1 MAIVFQ
7 PRSSQPR
14 SSHPE
19 ATQPAAGDPREP
31 VHEAVCNIPSEPE
44 TSDAYDPFDRIIGQR
59 RAVPFLREIRDGICL
74 GAHPHPL
81 LFLGRSG
88 HGKTSLSK
96 AFADSIGAEFVRI
109 DCGPE
114 LRSEHLVEKLL
125 ELKSFSVVF
134 VDEFQAMRKRVQE
147 ILYGAIDSQLVPKLD
162 RRRLDRCAPPVPIT
176 PFVLIG
182 ATNEPGRL
190 LPAMRARMVNVV
202 MEEYSEEDL
211 RAIVA
216 QKAQRFM
223 LRLSDTAVDR
233 IVRASG
239 GSPRNIVQI
248 LQSVECTSASWRFGY
263 EMGEGLGSGSG
274 DEPANQL
281 GGEPMT
287 QLGDEPAS
295 LLGDDLSEHVAR
307 AGATSSHNSPP
318 NATHGSPGGVVE
330 ELAEEL
336 AGELASQLAAR
347 HRPYIPDQL
356 IERAL
361 TWMGLDKAGLDAT
374 GRTVLGT
381 IGQHGRATAELV
393 ATVLGLDIAFA
404 RERLAELRARHLVVA
419 APGRGWT
426 LTDLGIELAAELN
439 LQGQDPESQAPERR
453 IAQSHS
459 SRIPNPRKHDGR
471 RRPPQHGATQPR
483 A

>member
-7 PRSSQPR
+7 PGASQSNNHQPSTPQPIPSHAICKTPSQPD
-14 SSHPE
+14 SSE
-19 ATQPAAGDPREP
+19 
-31 VHEAVCNIPSEPE
+31 VF
-44 TSDAYDPFDRIIGQR
+44 DPFDRIIGQR

-88 HGKTSLSK
+88 HGKTSLSR

-114 LRSEHLVEKLL
+114 LKSEHLVEKLQ
-125 ELKSFSVVF
+125 ELQSLAVVF

-147 ILYGAIDSQLVPKLD
+147 ILYGAIDSQVVPKLD
-162 RRRLDRCAPPVPIT
+162 RRRLDRCAPPVPVT
-176 PFVLIG
+176 PFILIG

-202 MEEYSEEDL
+202 MEEYSEDDL

-216 QKAQRFM
+216 QKAQRFL
-223 LRLSDTAVDR
+223 LRLSDAAVDR

-248 LQSVECTSASWRFGY
+248 LQSIECTSASWRFGY
-263 EMGEGLGSGSG
+263 EMGEGLGSGAG
-274 DEPANQL
+274 DSLAPDAADSPAPEAADWPASEAQASL
-281 GGEPMT
+281 VGEPLASMENPPLEAPQET
-287 QLGDEPAS
+287 EPQ
-295 LLGDDLSEHVAR
+295 DL
-307 AGATSSHNSPP
+307 
-318 NATHGSPGGVVE
+318 VE
-330 ELAEEL
+330 ELTDRL
-336 AGELASQLAAR
+336 ADQLAAR
-347 HRPYIPDQL
+347 YRPFIPDEL

-374 GRTVLGT
+374 GRTVLST
-381 IGQHGRATAELV
+381 IGQHGRATAELI
-393 ATVLGLDIAFA
+393 ATVLGLDITYA
-404 RERLAELRARHLVVA
+404 RERLAELRARHLVIA

-426 LTDLGIELAAELN
+426 LTDLGVELVAELKLN
-439 LQGQDPESQAPERR
+439 ADS
-453 IAQSHS
+453 
-459 SRIPNPRKHDGR
+459 PN
-471 RRPPQHGATQPR
+471 
-483 A
+483 

>member
-1 MAIVFQ
+1 MNLETSI
-7 PRSSQPR
+7 PETRI
-14 SSHPE
+14 PE
-19 ATQPAAGDPREP
+19 AQSPETQIPETRIPETHTPRPQPAAARA
-31 VHEAVCNIPSEPE
+31 AV
-44 TSDAYDPFDRIIGQR
+44 AHDPFERIIGQR

-96 AFADSIGAEFVRI
+96 AFADSIGADFVRI

-114 LRSEHLVEKLL
+114 LKSEHLVEKLV
-125 ELKSFSVVF
+125 ELRSFSVVF

-190 LPAMRARMVNVV
+190 LPAMRARMVSVV
-202 MEEYSEEDL
+202 MEEYSEDDL

-216 QKAQRFM
+216 QKARRFM
-223 LRLSDTAVDR
+223 LRLSDAAVDH

-248 LQSVECTSASWRFGY
+248 MQSIECTSASWRFGY
-263 EMGEGLGSGSG
+263 ELGEGLGSGPHSDFKAESESDFGSEIGSEISAGGDDEASIDQCSGDQNSIANSG
-274 DEPANQL
+274 DEP
-281 GGEPMT
+281 M
-287 QLGDEPAS
+287 DMR
-295 LLGDDLSEHVAR
+295 GDDLLA
-307 AGATSSHNSPP
+307 A
-318 NATHGSPGGVVE
+318 ATH
-330 ELAEEL
+330 L
-336 AGELASQLAAR
+336 AGEWYAAGPGAASTELPEDRPEDRPEDLPQKLRGAPAARLAAR
-347 HRPYIPDQL
+347 HQPFIPDEL

-381 IGQHGRATAELV
+381 IGQHGRATAELI
-393 ATVLGLDIAFA
+393 ATVLGLDIGFA
-404 RERLAELRARHLVVA
+404 RERLAELRARQLVVA

-426 LTDLGIELAAELN
+426 LTHLGTELVAELN
-439 LQGQDPESQAPERR
+439 LQAN
-453 IAQSHS
+453 A
-459 SRIPNPRKHDGR
+459 SR
-471 RRPPQHGATQPR
+471 QQPSE
-483 A
+483 

>member
-7 PRSSQPR
+7 PGASQPSTAKTSTPQPSTSQTTR
-14 SSHPE
+14 SH
-19 ATQPAAGDPREP
+19 
-31 VHEAVCNIPSEPE
+31 AVYKTPSEP
-44 TSDAYDPFDRIIGQR
+44 DASESYDPFDRIIGQR

-125 ELKSFSVVF
+125 ELQSLAVVF

-147 ILYGAIDSQLVPKLD
+147 ILYGAIDSQVVPKLD

-176 PFVLIG
+176 PFILIG

-202 MEEYSEEDL
+202 MEEYSEDDL

-223 LRLSDTAVDR
+223 LRLSDGAVDR

-263 EMGEGLGSGSG
+263 EMGERLGSGSG
-274 DEPANQL
+274 DGPAPEAADWPASEAEASLVGEPLAGVANPLLTGPQETGPQETGPQSIVEEPAC
-281 GGEPMT
+281 E
-287 QLGDEPAS
+287 
-295 LLGDDLSEHVAR
+295 
-307 AGATSSHNSPP
+307 
-318 NATHGSPGGVVE
+318 
-330 ELAEEL
+330 
-336 AGELASQLAAR
+336 LAAR
-347 HRPYIPDQL
+347 YRPFIPDEL

-374 GRTVLGT
+374 GRTVLST
-381 IGQHGRATAELV
+381 IGQHGRATAELI
-393 ATVLGLDIAFA
+393 ATVLGLDIAYA
-404 RERLAELRARHLVVA
+404 RERLAELRARHLVIA

-426 LTDLGIELAAELN
+426 LTDLGIELVAEFN
-439 LQGQDPESQAPERR
+439 LRADSQD
-453 IAQSHS
+453 
-459 SRIPNPRKHDGR
+459 
-471 RRPPQHGATQPR
+471 
-483 A
+483 

>member
-1 MAIVFQ
+1 MNLETSIPATRIPETHTPRPQ
-7 PRSSQPR
+7 PT
-14 SSHPE
+14 
-19 ATQPAAGDPREP
+19 AAQPAVA
-31 VHEAVCNIPSEPE
+31 H
-44 TSDAYDPFDRIIGQR
+44 DPFERIIGQR

-96 AFADSIGAEFVRI
+96 AFADSIGADFVRI

-114 LRSEHLVEKLL
+114 LKSEHLVEKLV
-125 ELKSFSVVF
+125 ELRSFSVVF

-162 RRRLDRCAPPVPIT
+162 GRRLDRCAPPVPIT

-190 LPAMRARMVNVV
+190 LPAMRARMVSVV
-202 MEEYSEEDL
+202 MEEYSEDDL

-216 QKAQRFM
+216 QKARRFM
-223 LRLSDTAVDR
+223 LRLSDAAVDH

-248 LQSVECTSASWRFGY
+248 MQSIECTSASWRFGY
-263 EMGEGLGSGSG
+263 ELGEGLGSGPHSDFKAESESDLRSEIGSDVSAGSVANSG
-274 DEPANQL
+274 E
-281 GGEPMT
+281 EPM
-287 QLGDEPAS
+287 DMR
-295 LLGDDLSEHVAR
+295 GDDLLA
-307 AGATSSHNSPP
+307 A
-318 NATHGSPGGVVE
+318 ATH
-330 ELAEEL
+330 L
-336 AGELASQLAAR
+336 AGEWIAAGPVASIAELPEERPEDLPEKLRGALAAR
-347 HRPYIPDQL
+347 HQPFIPDEL

-381 IGQHGRATAELV
+381 IGQHGRATAELI
-393 ATVLGLDIAFA
+393 ATVLGLDIGFA
-404 RERLAELRARHLVVA
+404 RERLAELRARQLVVA

-426 LTDLGIELAAELN
+426 LTDLGTELVAELN
-439 LQGQDPESQAPERR
+439 LRAN
-453 IAQSHS
+453 A
-459 SRIPNPRKHDGR
+459 SR
-471 RRPPQHGATQPR
+471 Q
-483 A
+483 

>member
-7 PRSSQPR
+7 PRSSQ
-14 SSHPE
+14 SGAS
-19 ATQPAAGDPREP
+19 QPPASQPNGQT
-31 VHEAVCNIPSEPE
+31 VWNTPSEPE
-44 TSDAYDPFDRIIGQR
+44 TSDTYDPFDRIIGQR

-223 LRLSDTAVDR
+223 LRLTDAAVDR

-274 DEPANQL
+274 DEPA
-281 GGEPMT
+281 
-287 QLGDEPAS
+287 S
-295 LLGDDLSEHVAR
+295 LLGDDLSEHVAP
-307 AGATSSHNSPP
+307 ASVTSSHSSPP
-318 NATHGSPGGVVE
+318 SAAYGAPEDVIE

-336 AGELASQLAAR
+336 TSQLAAR
-347 HRPYIPDQL
+347 HRPYIPDEL

-374 GRTVLGT
+374 GRTVLST

-404 RERLAELRARHLVVA
+404 RQRLAELRARHLVVA

-439 LQGQDPESQAPERR
+439 LQGQDPESHA
-453 IAQSHS
+453 AQSHS

-471 RRPPQHGATQPR
+471 RRPPQPGATQPR